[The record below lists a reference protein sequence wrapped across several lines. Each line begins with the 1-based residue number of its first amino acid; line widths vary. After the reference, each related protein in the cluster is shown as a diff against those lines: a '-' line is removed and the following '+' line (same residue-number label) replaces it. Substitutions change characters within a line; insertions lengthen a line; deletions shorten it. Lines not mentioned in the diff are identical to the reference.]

1 MGKRTKFE
9 DIASMA
15 LIYTNRATGNKMIS
29 YDKVEKFDK
38 IINENLDNMNSKI
51 NPSLFYDEESKLYFH
66 ANDENGKL
74 YLVIDPSV
82 DIKVAQDYHI
92 GCLPIDIVVAS
103 QMENALNIIGLQL
116 VDGVLVKKKE
126 TNSNLTLDEVIEKVL
141 ENPRDFFIKVANTLF
156 IEELDYLK
164 LLIENKSC
172 ANCSNGI
179 CKVETIEKSCN
190 DICVAWDNKELIGK
204 QKILAKND

>member
-38 IINENLDNMNSKI
+38 TINENLDNMNSKI

-66 ANDENGKL
+66 ATDENGKL
-74 YLVIDPSV
+74 YLVIDPSA

-141 ENPRDFFIKVANTLF
+141 ENPRDFFIKVANTLS
-156 IEELDYLK
+156 IEERDYLK